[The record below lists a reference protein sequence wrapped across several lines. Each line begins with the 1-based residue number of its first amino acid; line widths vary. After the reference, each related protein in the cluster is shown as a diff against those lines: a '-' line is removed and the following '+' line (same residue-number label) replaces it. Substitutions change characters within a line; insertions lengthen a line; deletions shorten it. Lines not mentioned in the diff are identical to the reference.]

1 MKKLFYFLL
10 VFDAY
15 CLLALLGMV
24 WWRTLHN
31 GEPPFNVQDFYGTH
45 ATLGLL
51 SLFGTAATGNL
62 SGEL

>member
-1 MKKLFYFLL
+1 MKKLFYLLL

-15 CLLALLGMV
+15 FLAALMGMV

-51 SLFGTAATGNL
+51 SIVGSII
-62 SGEL
+62 SGVESEKL